1 MSSRFH
7 TNVLVVALVAI
18 SAITAGCSSKTGGHA
33 SAAGAQPSSSSS
45 HMPGL
50 GDSTG
55 SSSASPSQASSSPA
69 ATASPSATPS
79 YAPPKATITGW
90 QPVGDHVRKIAY
102 DAPPGF
108 KLLDPSA
115 PLIIGTD
122 KRLQMFAGS
131 LYREGFCPTQ
141 SGLSR
146 ATAGV
151 ASAFQGSMDQVAHTL
166 ARFFAREVFETGAKH
181 PKLTISK
188 PKALK
193 VAGTHAVEAQA
204 VVTKAAG
211 GKCGAPKA
219 IADVVVVDG
228 GGSNGIFV
236 LLADQGVQSAIST
249 NTINKII
256 GSVRRIP

>member
-1 MSSRFH
+1 MSSRRH
-7 TNVLVVALVAI
+7 QNALIAALVAVGV
-18 SAITAGCSSKTGGHA
+18 ITAGCSSKTAGHA
-33 SAAGAQPSSSSS
+33 SAAGAQSSSSSS
-45 HMPGL
+45 HLPGL
-50 GDSTG
+50 GDSSG
-55 SSSASPSQASSSPA
+55 SSSPA
-69 ATASPSATPS
+69 ASASSPGATASPSPAPS

-108 KLLDPSA
+108 KLMDPSS

-131 LYREGFCPTQ
+131 LYREGFCPSH
-141 SGLSR
+141 SGTSR
-146 ATAGV
+146 ATAGI
-151 ASAFQGSMDQVAHTL
+151 ASAFQGTMDQVAHTL
-166 ARFFAREVFETGAKH
+166 ARFFGREVYETGAKH
-181 PKLTISK
+181 AKLTVSK

-211 GKCGAPKA
+211 GACGAPKA

-228 GGSNGIFV
+228 GGSKGIFV
-236 LLADQGVQSAIST
+236 LLADQGVKSAIST